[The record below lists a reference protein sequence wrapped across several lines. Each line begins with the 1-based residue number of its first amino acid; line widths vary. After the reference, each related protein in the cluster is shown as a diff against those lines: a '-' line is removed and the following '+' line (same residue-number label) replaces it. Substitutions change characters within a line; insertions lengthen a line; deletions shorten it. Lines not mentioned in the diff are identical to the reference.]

1 MAKVKAPTRR
11 IAILAYPD
19 VQLLDVAGPLQVFAS
34 ASELAARGER
44 AGPPAY
50 VVEVLAA
57 RAGQVRTSSGLG
69 IVASASWREVSGGL
83 DTLLIAGGAG
93 VSAHIED
100 GELLTWLRSMR
111 SQARRLASVC
121 TGAFLLAAAGLLD
134 GRTATTHWD
143 SAAPFRRLFPR
154 VTLEADRLFVRDG
167 NIWTSA
173 GVTAGMDLALALV
186 EADHDRRLAIDT
198 ARHLVMFA
206 KRPGT
211 QSQFGGLLTEQSAD
225 HGDFAALCDWI
236 AGNPGADLSVP
247 ALAARAGMSER
258 TFARR
263 FLAQTGQPPGR
274 FVARMRLDAA
284 RRLLEEGPAS
294 VEAVASRAGYGT
306 PEAMRLAFRRRLEVA
321 PRDYRSRFPALRR
334 ASATPARTRS

>member
-1 MAKVKAPTRR
+1 MAQAPTRR

-34 ASELAARGER
+34 ASELMARGGR
-44 AGPPAY
+44 VGPPAY
-50 VVEVLAA
+50 GVEVLAA
-57 RAGQVRTSSGLG
+57 RPGPVRTSSGLG
-69 IVASASWREVSGGL
+69 ILASASWREVTGGV

-93 VSAHIED
+93 VVAQLED
-100 GELLTWLRSMR
+100 GALRAWLHSMR
-111 SQARRLASVC
+111 GRVRRLGSVC

-143 SAAPFRRLFPR
+143 SAARFRRLFPR
-154 VTLEADRLFVRDG
+154 VALEADRLFVRDG

-198 ARHLVMFA
+198 ARHLVMYA

-211 QSQFGGLLTEQSAD
+211 QSQFGGLLADQSAD
-225 HGDFAALCDWI
+225 HGGFAALCDWI

-263 FLAQTGQPPGR
+263 FLAETGQPPGR
-274 FVARMRLDAA
+274 FVALVRLDAA

-321 PRDYRSRFPALRR
+321 PRDYRTRFPALRR
-334 ASATPARTRS
+334 APAPHTRTRS